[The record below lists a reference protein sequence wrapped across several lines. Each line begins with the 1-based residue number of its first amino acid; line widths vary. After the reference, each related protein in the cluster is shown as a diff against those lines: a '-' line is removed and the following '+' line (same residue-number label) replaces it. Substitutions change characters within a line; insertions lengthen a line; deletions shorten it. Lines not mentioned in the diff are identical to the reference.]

1 MAELTLPV
9 ESRGASKGN
18 TTVTVDGPEQAAP
31 FPKVLYIELADY
43 CNLSCTFCERSS
55 YVENEGK
62 GGFIELDMLKK
73 LEQPLRAAKFLGL
86 SGRIGEP
93 LLHPKLETILKW
105 TYDINPNILL
115 RITTNGTALSGKMAT
130 LLGGHIDFLAIS
142 LNAAN
147 AEAYFR
153 VMRPVGHSRSDPT
166 AWWNNFLRRISD
178 FIEALPPEDRKRV
191 RIIAPVQRDNLGD
204 MFDFVRLVAG
214 IGASH
219 AIITPM
225 HIHDESKTDSSI
237 YWMKD
242 KYNDTMDEITALG
255 DQLGIRVEAA
265 RFYANPK
272 PTNLDL
278 EALCREPLESAYLNM
293 EKLGKTAPCCHWS
306 EDALPMDVYSDPGA
320 FERFWNSDIYRRL
333 RAKRNFKSCVN
344 CSMGRAFDE
353 MLFHFTPALQYRLA
367 ESNRMA
373 AIQLQNV
380 YPDSDLVKRC
390 RELSLDLRSLRRTAL
405 SVGLPVE
412 ILNVIQRDGLDALPE
427 IDQKCWRAFIA
438 SEPPALGQ
446 LAVNLGSCFSG
457 IGWSDQDNDPNLRV
471 SARWMGGARA
481 ASVYIRV
488 MPAFY
493 YRLSVKAHHVQSPEM
508 ASGLGIKVCGRSF
521 DVQRSTTAE
530 GVTILTAV
538 IPSEFAVEF
547 GGYLRVE
554 VSYHDA
560 YGFEGWVSFSLLE
573 IRRLELSERIAL
585 AAASVSTSA
594 QKAKSKFLS
603 KLRSIKRRLAIL
615 AR

>member
-9 ESRGASKGN
+9 QSRGASEGK
-18 TTVTVDGPEQAAP
+18 TTLAVDGPEQTAP

-55 YVENEGK
+55 YVEHEGK

-115 RITTNGTALSGKMAT
+115 RITTNGTALSGKMAA
-130 LLGGHIDFLAIS
+130 LLSGHIDFLAIS

-153 VMRPVGHSRSDPT
+153 VMRPVGHSRSDPN

-265 RFYANPK
+265 RFYTNPK
-272 PTNLDL
+272 PINLDL

-367 ESNRMA
+367 ESNRIA

-380 YPDSDLVKRC
+380 YPDSDLVQRC
-390 RELSLDLRSLRRTAL
+390 RELTLDLPSLRRTAL
-405 SVGLPVE
+405 NFGVPIE
-412 ILNVIQRDGLDALPE
+412 NLNSIKRIGLDAVPE
-427 IDQKCWRAFIA
+427 IDQTCWRAFIA
-438 SEPPALGQ
+438 SKPPALEQ
-446 LAVNLGSCFSG
+446 SVLNLGGCFSG
-457 IGWSDQDNDPNLRV
+457 IGWSDQDNDPNLKL

-481 ASVYIRV
+481 ASVYTRV
-488 MPAFY
+488 VPAFGY
-493 YRLSVKAHHVQSPEM
+493 QLSLKAHHIRSPEM
-508 ASGLGIKVCGRSF
+508 ASGLGIKVCDRVL
-521 DVQRSTTAE
+521 DVQRCINEE
-530 GVTILTAV
+530 GVTVLTAIV
-538 IPSEFAVEF
+538 PSSLAREFDGCLHIEI
-547 GGYLRVE
+547 
-554 VSYHDA
+554 SYHDA

-573 IRRLELSERIAL
+573 IKRLKLSQRIAL
-585 AAASVSTSA
+585 VAASISA
-594 QKAKSKFLS
+594 SAANVKSKLLS
-603 KLRSIKRRLAIL
+603 KLRR
-615 AR
+615 